1 MEKNYEDEIE
11 IDLKE
16 LLLVLVK
23 KWWLITISAML
34 GGAAAF
40 SICVWVLTP
49 KYESKAMLYL
59 LSNPTNQT
67 SLADI
72 QVGTELTAD
81 FEVIA
86 RSKPVLD
93 GAIKRIEEEHGTKFT
108 RSDIEKMLNVSNY
121 SGTRIL
127 VITAVSED
135 AIHACMVANAVA
147 EETAERMAEITKSLP
162 PTTVE
167 EAEVSYTPS
176 SPNFIKNTAIGFI
189 LGLLA
194 ASAVFVLRF
203 VMNDN
208 IKTEE
213 DVEKYLGLS
222 TLVVVPYM
230 KDRDKK
236 VLKSKNALN
245 NNDIRKHPK
254 RGTRE

>member
-1 MEKNYEDEIE
+1 MMEIMESERNREDEIE

-16 LLLVLVK
+16 LFLVLAK
-23 KWWLITISAML
+23 KWWLIVISAMV

-40 SICVWVLTP
+40 SICVWLLTP
-49 KYESKAMLYL
+49 KYESNAMLYI

-93 GAIKRIEEEHGTKFT
+93 GAIKRIEKSHGIKFT
-108 RSDIEKMLNVSNY
+108 RADIESMLNVSNY
-121 SGTRIL
+121 TGTRIL
-127 VITAVSED
+127 VIKALSENAVN
-135 AIHACMVANAVA
+135 ACLVANAVA
-147 EETAERMAEITKSLP
+147 EETAERMAKITKSLP

-167 EAEVSYTPS
+167 EAEVSEAPV
-176 SPNFIKNTAIGFI
+176 SPNFTKNTAIGFL

-194 ASAVFVLRF
+194 ACAVFVIRYI
-203 VMNDN
+203 MNDN

-230 KDRDKK
+230 KDRDKRA
-236 VLKSKNALN
+236 LKE
-245 NNDIRKHPK
+245 K
-254 RGTRE
+254 RGGQGK